1 MCSLYLG
8 FPRTVPQ
15 AEALF
20 KIEPVDVVLNLD
32 VPFDI
37 IVSRIASRWL
47 HPGSGRVYNMEFN
60 PPKVAGKD
68 DLTGE
73 PLVQRDDDKPETV
86 QARLTQYQQ
95 LTEPVLQFYRE
106 KDLLEEFKG
115 KYSNEIW
122 PRVHKYLSAMT
133 EPLQYTE
140 YK

>member
-60 PPKVAGKD
+60 PPKVA
-68 DLTGE
+68 
-73 PLVQRDDDKPETV
+73 VC
-86 QARLTQYQQ
+86 
-95 LTEPVLQFYRE
+95 
-106 KDLLEEFKG
+106 
-115 KYSNEIW
+115 
-122 PRVHKYLSAMT
+122 
-133 EPLQYTE
+133 
-140 YK
+140 